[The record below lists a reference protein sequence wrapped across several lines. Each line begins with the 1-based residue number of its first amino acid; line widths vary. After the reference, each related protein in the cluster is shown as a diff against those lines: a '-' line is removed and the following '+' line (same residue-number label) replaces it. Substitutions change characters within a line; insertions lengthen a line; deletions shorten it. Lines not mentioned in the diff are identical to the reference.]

1 MEGNT
6 QCDLNELEGNL
17 QQSQDKLLTIV
28 NQSPVQY
35 SIFSSNLQFHLKIL
49 DLFIFFT
56 NV

>member
-28 NQSPVQY
+28 NQSPVRY